1 MSLIMKEIVEV
12 IFKGYA
18 DEQVFVAE
26 LEHTKH
32 TSNQPQLIERDR
44 NDVCLFLFISL
55 FVQIPPF
62 APVECESIG
71 YSVS

>member
-1 MSLIMKEIVEV
+1 MKEIVEV

-32 TSNQPQLIERDR
+32 TSNQPQLIEWDR
-44 NDVCLFLFISL
+44 NDVFI
-55 FVQIPPF
+55 FVYFTFCTDTAI
-62 APVECESIG
+62 CS
-71 YSVS
+71 S